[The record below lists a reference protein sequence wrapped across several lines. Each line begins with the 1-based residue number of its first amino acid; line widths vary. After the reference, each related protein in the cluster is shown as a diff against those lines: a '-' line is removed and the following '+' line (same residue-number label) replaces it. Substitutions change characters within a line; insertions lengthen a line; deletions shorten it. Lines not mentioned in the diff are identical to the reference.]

1 MLPLLR
7 LKGPQLGLQAAL
19 PELGLLQAVP
29 ALPGFLR
36 AAEGTCGWQGDLV
49 TLFQNVEK
57 G

>member
-19 PELGLLQAVP
+19 PELGLFQAVP

-36 AAEGTCGWQGDLV
+36 AAEGTCGKLV
-49 TLFQNVEK
+49 TW
-57 G
+57 